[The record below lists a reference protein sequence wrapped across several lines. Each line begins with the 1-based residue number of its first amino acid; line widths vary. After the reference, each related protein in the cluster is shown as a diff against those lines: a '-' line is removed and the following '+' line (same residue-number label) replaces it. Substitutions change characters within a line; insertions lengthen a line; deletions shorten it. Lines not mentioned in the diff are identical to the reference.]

1 MSLLSW
7 FDNRTLFGCQC
18 LLATVFSIV
27 FLWMNREYPQIA
39 GLRWITGGF
48 ITGIPTTLL
57 IVARGYVSPFVS
69 ITIANALAILTF
81 LLLYEGVARFLHERS
96 HIRVLAILGTSALG
110 VVFYF
115 SEIVPDIVPRILAM
129 GLFTA
134 VICGTAAWPLLGFGL
149 SPGQAAKRGK
159 GQSGFSAGE
168 LLGSSLALLCVIC
181 VERSLVTVLVGA
193 PQNFMQR
200 DALQTS
206 TMVINLACVAMFGLC
221 FVMMAGQELIAC
233 SQAESERDPLSRA
246 LNRRGIEARLEV
258 ELKRSSRNRQRLSVA
273 LVDIDHF
280 KVINDTLG
288 HAGGDEAIRQV
299 ARLMADY
306 LRDLDFVGRYGGDEF
321 LMVLPHAGIENASAA
336 VERIAAAVDDQI
348 LIGGRHCLTLSI
360 GVTEASPE
368 DDAITLIARADQ
380 ALYLAKNAGRDCL
393 RVLAP
398 ASTFP
403 DGAPSYQPRFSEEA

>member
-39 GLRWITGGF
+39 GLRWVTGGF

-57 IVARGYVSPFVS
+57 IIARGSVAPFVS
-69 ITIANALAILTF
+69 VTIANALAILTF
-81 LLLYEGVARFLHERS
+81 LLLYEGVVRFLHKRS
-96 HIRVLAILGTSALG
+96 HTQVLAILGAAALG

-129 GLFTA
+129 GLFTG
-134 VICGTAAWPLLGFGL
+134 VICGTAAWPLLGL
-149 SPGQAAKRGK
+149 SSRQAAKRRK
-159 GQSGFSAGE
+159 GQSDFSAGE
-168 LLGSSLALLCVIC
+168 LLGSSLALLSVIC
-181 VERSLVTVLVGA
+181 VERSLVTVLLGA

-221 FVMMAGQELIAC
+221 FVVMAGQELIAC

-273 LVDIDHF
+273 LVDIDYF

-306 LRDLDFVGRYGGDEF
+306 LRDIDFVGRYGGDEF

-348 LIGGRHCLTLSI
+348 LIGGGQRLTLSI
-360 GVTEASPE
+360 GVTEASPDE
-368 DDAITLIARADQ
+368 DAITLIARADQ
-380 ALYLAKNAGRDCL
+380 ALYLAKSAGRDCL

-398 ASTFP
+398 VSTFP
-403 DGAPSYQPRFSEEA
+403 DDTSSYQPRFSEEA